1 MEINIEEENK
11 NKINQLAKDKNLAEY
26 DKFYKKEDYKVSL
39 INVDSAFREKNP
51 KNIYSTNVTY
61 LPKDPLTFTEDLSL
75 ITFHYPNHNL
85 NQGDNI
91 DLEIPFDKRTLNVS
105 FNKSGLDKSLIESL
119 IKSLSI
125 QVSMQKTGKKPEP
138 LRGKIRNG
146 QSFIEVKL
154 KDAQNK
160 DLAQVKTILELL

>member
-1 MEINIEEENK
+1 MIIIEMDSKQMAKYAELQIK
-11 NKINQLAKDKNLAEY
+11 NNMSYE
-26 DKFYKKEDYKVSL
+26 
-39 INVDSAFREKNP
+39 VDQN
-51 KNIYSTNVTY
+51 
-61 LPKDPLTFTEDLSL
+61 D
-75 ITFHYPNHNL
+75 NL

-125 QVSMQKTGKKPEP
+125 QISMQKTGKKPEP